1 MNFCASFFIF
11 AVCFLISG
19 AKVRLFFDICK
30 FLRTNIRKILHFYCF
45 LLIHTPEGVC
55 KISGNKTRRNGAPGT
70 AGAIR
75 SMFKFSQK
83 FVLKNGTY
91 AKKAVPLQADNKKKR
106 LLFYALQAGEQSE
119 ENESVL
125 CLSKDPERGKHFYF
139 SSAKVLLLF
148 DICKFFRLFFRKKVD
163 FYV

>member
-1 MNFCASFFIF
+1 MQKKQY
-11 AVCFLISG
+11 L
-19 AKVRLFFDICK
+19 CK
-30 FLRTNIRKILHFYCF
+30 RIT
-45 LLIHTPEGVC
+45 
-55 KISGNKTRRNGAPGT
+55 
-70 AGAIR
+70 
-75 SMFKFSQK
+75 
-83 FVLKNGTY
+83 
-91 AKKAVPLQADNKKKR
+91 KKKR